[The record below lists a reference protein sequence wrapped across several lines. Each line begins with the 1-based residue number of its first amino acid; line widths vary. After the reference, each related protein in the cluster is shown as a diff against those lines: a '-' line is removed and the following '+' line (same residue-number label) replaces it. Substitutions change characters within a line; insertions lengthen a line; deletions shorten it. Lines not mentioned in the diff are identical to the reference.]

1 MQIKRTPCR
10 VEIILKESE
19 FKMRYEL
26 FKRLNTGGEG
36 LSRQEIRNCIFR
48 GLDSRYSEFIAELAQ
63 NDIFRE
69 IVNISVSNEEKMYYE
84 ELVLRYL
91 TLKNKGTR
99 YSQANIQDYMDD
111 YLESQ
116 CKEFDDTQIETD
128 KTLFVN
134 IMKILEKLKDE
145 NIFKLGKRYFTTS
158 MYDAIML
165 SLSENTIDLE
175 ELNIEQLGKKNSNIE
190 RR

>member
-1 MQIKRTPCR
+1 
-10 VEIILKESE
+10 
-19 FKMRYEL
+19 
-26 FKRLNTGGEG
+26 
-36 LSRQEIRNCIFR
+36 
-48 GLDSRYSEFIAELAQ
+48 
-63 NDIFRE
+63 
-69 IVNISVSNEEKMYYE
+69 
-84 ELVLRYL
+84 
-91 TLKNKGTR
+91 
-99 YSQANIQDYMDD
+99 MDD

-175 ELNIEQLGKKNSNIE
+175 ELNIEQLGKKIAILKEDDNF
-190 RR
+190 R

>member
-1 MQIKRTPCR
+1 MIH
-10 VEIILKESE
+10 
-19 FKMRYEL
+19 
-26 FKRLNTGGEG
+26 RL
-36 LSRQEIRNCIFR
+36 
-48 GLDSRYSEFIAELAQ
+48 
-63 NDIFRE
+63 
-69 IVNISVSNEEKMYYE
+69 
-84 ELVLRYL
+84 
-91 TLKNKGTR
+91 
-99 YSQANIQDYMDD
+99 
-111 YLESQ
+111 
-116 CKEFDDTQIETD
+116 ETD